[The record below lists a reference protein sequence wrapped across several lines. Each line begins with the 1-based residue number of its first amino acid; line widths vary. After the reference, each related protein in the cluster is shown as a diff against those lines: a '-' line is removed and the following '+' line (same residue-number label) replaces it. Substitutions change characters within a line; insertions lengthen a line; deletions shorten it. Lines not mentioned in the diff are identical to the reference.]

1 MPVMMDPDATFAD
14 LVARAPATAAVFQR
28 YGIDFCC
35 QGRHSLRVA
44 CRSAGV
50 DLEGVLAALAAAATA
65 PTAAKDWKDASL
77 ASLARHI
84 SMMYHAPLLEQLPHL
99 HQLLDSVEQEHAHR
113 WPELIPPLAGLVR
126 ALMQEISFHTNEEED
141 RLFPAIAAIE
151 RCEAVELHGRTLDR
165 FLERLEDEHFLT
177 GRMLKRLELL
187 TDGFTPPDRS
197 SPRLV
202 ALYVALEALSVTHKV
217 HVHLE
222 NHVLFPRA
230 AALGRARADGEP
242 C

>member
-1 MPVMMDPDATFAD
+1 MTMSPDAILAD
-14 LVARAPATAAVFQR
+14 LVERVPAAADVFQR

-35 QGRHSLRVA
+35 QGRQSLRVA

-50 DLEGVLAALAAAATA
+50 NLDDVLAALGTA
-65 PTAAKDWKDASL
+65 PAARRSVKDWQDVSL
-77 ASLARHI
+77 ATLTRHI
-84 SMMYHAPLLEQLPHL
+84 STTYHAPLLEELPHL
-99 HQLLDSVEQEHAHR
+99 DRMLADLEEERGSGGPD
-113 WPELIPPLAGLVR
+113 LIQPLQALVR

-187 TDGFTPPDRS
+187 TESYTPPAGA
-197 SPRLV
+197 SPLLA
-202 ALYVALEALSVTHKV
+202 ALYGRLKSLSSAHRV

-230 AALGRARADGEP
+230 AALGRVRADGDP
-242 C
+242 T